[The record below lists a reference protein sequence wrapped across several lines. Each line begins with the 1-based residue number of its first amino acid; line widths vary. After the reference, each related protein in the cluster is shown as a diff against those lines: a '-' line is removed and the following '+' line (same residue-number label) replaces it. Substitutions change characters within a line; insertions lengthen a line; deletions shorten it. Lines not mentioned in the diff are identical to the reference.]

1 MVTEGQLCQHL
12 GPVLT
17 CNPEKS
23 SLGHAF
29 SHLQAFPHKAQNRDL
44 GWTPDSPRP
53 AVISTGEVSFCLG
66 GWDVSNSHFSKG
78 SGDDSRG
85 QPVRTTELV

>member
-29 SHLQAFPHKAQNRDL
+29 SHLPAFPHKAQNRDL
-44 GWTPDSPRP
+44 GWTPESQGR
-53 AVISTGEVSFCLG
+53 F
-66 GWDVSNSHFSKG
+66 HFVWVNGTSA
-78 SGDDSRG
+78 
-85 QPVRTTELV
+85 QPFLKSLR

>member
-53 AVISTGEVSFCLG
+53 AVISTGRF
-66 GWDVSNSHFSKG
+66 HFVWVDGMSATVISQKALVMIP
-78 SGDDSRG
+78 GDS
-85 QPVRTTELV
+85 Q